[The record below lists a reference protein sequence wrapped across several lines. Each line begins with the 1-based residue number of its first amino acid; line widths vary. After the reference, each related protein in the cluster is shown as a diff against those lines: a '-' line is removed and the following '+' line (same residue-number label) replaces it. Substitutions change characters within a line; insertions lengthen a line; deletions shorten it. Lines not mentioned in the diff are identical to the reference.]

1 MTAQQVIDAL
11 GLVPLAGEGGMYRQ
25 TYASARTLDGAAA
38 GTAIYYLLTEHSFS
52 HLHRLTGDEMYHFYL
67 GDAVELCELLP
78 DGAGRVTVLGQDLAA
93 GYAVQHLV
101 PAGVWQ
107 GSRLAPGGKWAL
119 LGTTMCPGYTDGGYE
134 HGRRETLAA
143 QYPAFAPYIEAL
155 TGEVRAR

>member
-93 GYAVQHLV
+93 GHAVQHLV

-107 GSRLAPGGKWAL
+107 G
-119 LGTTMCPGYTDGGYE
+119 
-134 HGRRETLAA
+134 
-143 QYPAFAPYIEAL
+143 
-155 TGEVRAR
+155 

>member
-78 DGAGRVTVLGQDLAA
+78 DGAGRVTVLGHVAGLAPCAGRQMGAA
-93 GYAVQHLV
+93 GHHDV
-101 PAGVWQ
+101 P
-107 GSRLAPGGKWAL
+107 RL
-119 LGTTMCPGYTDGGYE
+119 
-134 HGRRETLAA
+134 HGQR
-143 QYPAFAPYIEAL
+143 
-155 TGEVRAR
+155 V